1 MPMRKPYQPMGQT
14 GAASAAGGPPGNMPL
29 PVQGGRTDPQPPM
42 PMAGSSRPQPG
53 APGAPGAAP
62 GADQPQTEELPLP
75 MGPGGPMSPM
85 NAQAQGVLQA
95 NRQPKRVPM
104 AQEDI
109 FGGQG
114 GGPSGPP
121 GAAPGSQL
129 PQGQLQP
136 DIMMKLMQM
145 LQGGGAGGTGGRV

>member
-14 GAASAAGGPPGNMPL
+14 GAASAAGGPAGAAPL
-29 PVQGGRTDPQPPM
+29 PTQGGRTGPQLPM
-42 PMAGSSRPQPG
+42 PMAGNSRPQPG
-53 APGAPGAAP
+53 APGAAP
-62 GADQPQTEELPLP
+62 GSDQQQQQSEELPLP
-75 MGPGGPMSPM
+75 MGPGGPMSPL
-85 NAQAQGVLQA
+85 NAQAQGVLQP

-104 AQEDI
+104 AQEDV

-114 GGPSGPP
+114 AGPSGPP
-121 GAAPGSQL
+121 GVPPGGQL

-145 LQGGGAGGTGGRV
+145 LQGGGAGGTGGRL